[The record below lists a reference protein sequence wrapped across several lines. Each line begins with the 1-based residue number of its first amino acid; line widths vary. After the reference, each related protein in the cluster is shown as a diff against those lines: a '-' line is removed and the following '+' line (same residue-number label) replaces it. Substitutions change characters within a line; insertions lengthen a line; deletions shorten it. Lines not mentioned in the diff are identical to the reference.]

1 MTIWKITV
9 GVDIC
14 ERNLGL
20 PYQCTTKWL
29 RIEHALSYLPALT
42 YSQIGKQMD
51 SMIHQAV
58 SPCLEFSAAHS
69 SFVSNNNTA
78 RVVNSAAGYYEGPYR
93 AP

>member
-9 GVDIC
+9 EVDIC

-20 PYQCTTKWL
+20 PYQCTTKWV

-42 YSQIGKQMD
+42 YSQIGKQVD

-58 SPCLEFSAAHS
+58 SPCLEFSAEDS
-69 SFVSNNNTA
+69 SFVSNDNTP
-78 RVVNSAAGYYEGPYR
+78 RVVNSAVGYYDNRYR